1 MHEVRARKAGEK
13 AARLAADEQTLAVM
27 LEDDERFKAVAS
39 DELAKARAEG
49 KGVHMIERALNA
61 KDVTLLAATGSRV

>member
-1 MHEVRARKAGEK
+1 
-13 AARLAADEQTLAVM
+13 M
-27 LEDDERFKAVAS
+27 LEDDERYKAVAA

-49 KGVHMIERALNA
+49 KRTHMIEKALNA